1 MGVPT
6 ESPPSRTPMPYP
18 VRQGDLE
25 TGDYN
30 VMLMDDHPLR
40 SYPTECVPGL
50 SIYMG
55 EWYTA
60 AKKNATER
68 VFRYSCVLL
77 VTLGLIQCIT
87 IVAKGAM
94 FLLPVD
100 HDWKTV
106 GWEDFEQWSP
116 ELTRLPLE
124 FKTDGKSV
132 ECISRHRPSHADPF
146 HFAMASGCSG
156 VEADIWLHG
165 NEILVGNSVT
175 GLDAANTL
183 AHVYLEPLMT
193 AIEDQNA
200 GRTADENGEVSAPR
214 GIFAEDPSKSFILL
228 LNFKTTPNWL
238 WPRLISQLSILRE
251 KGYLT
256 YHDGSKLVKRPVTV
270 VLTGRAPFHLIRGD
284 RAVRDIFFDA
294 SLEEL
299 ALNDS
304 GDISKFTAPLA
315 SIKRDVEETVSAA
328 DEQTTTT
335 ERDVK
340 DPHEAKP
347 NEPLQNAV
355 YTYNV
360 ENTYTASANFRTSIG
375 MPHRGRFSRRQLEM
389 IRAHIHAARKRGL
402 KVRYTGIPDWPGK
415 LRHLVLY
422 TLVNEGVDIIEVD
435 TSGEHRRP
443 HQARRTLA
451 LAKEDEHEAQRF
463 RASTM

>member
-6 ESPPSRTPMPYP
+6 ESPPSRTPSPYP

-25 TGDYN
+25 AGDYN
-30 VMLMDDHPLR
+30 VMLLDDHPLR

-50 SIYMG
+50 SFYME

-60 AKKNATER
+60 AKKNTTER

-77 VTLGLIQCIT
+77 VILGLIQCIT
-87 IVAKGAM
+87 IIAKGAM

-106 GWEDFEQWSP
+106 GWEDFEQWPP

-124 FKTDGKSV
+124 FKSGKSV
-132 ECISRHRPSHADPF
+132 ECISRHTRLHDDPF
-146 HFAMASGCSG
+146 HFAMISGCSG
-156 VEADIWLHG
+156 VEADIWLHE

-193 AIEDQNA
+193 AIEAQNA
-200 GRTADENGEVSAPR
+200 GRTANEHGEKDTPR
-214 GIFAEDPSKSFILL
+214 GIFADDASKSFILL

-238 WPRLISQLSILRE
+238 WPRLISQLSALRE

-256 YHDGSKLVKRPVTV
+256 YHDGSKLVQRPITV

-304 GDISKFTAPLA
+304 GNISKFTKPLA
-315 SIKRDVEETVSAA
+315 SVKRDVEETVSAA
-328 DEQTTTT
+328 DEQTTTP

-340 DPHEAKP
+340 DQHDAKP

-355 YTYNV
+355 YTYNP

-375 MPHRGRFSRRQLEM
+375 MPHRGRFSHRQLEM
-389 IRAHIHAARKRGL
+389 IRAHVHAARKRGL

-435 TSGEHRRP
+435 TAREHRHP
-443 HQARRTLA
+443 HRGPRTLA
-451 LAKEDEHEAQRF
+451 LAREDEHGARRF
-463 RASTM
+463 GHSPV

>member
-6 ESPPSRTPMPYP
+6 ESPPSRTPSPYP

-25 TGDYN
+25 AGDYN
-30 VMLMDDHPLR
+30 VMLLDDHPLR

-50 SIYMG
+50 SIYVE
-55 EWYTA
+55 EWCTA
-60 AKKNATER
+60 AKRNATER

-77 VTLGLIQCIT
+77 VILGLIQCIT
-87 IVAKGAM
+87 IIAKGAM

-106 GWEDFEQWSP
+106 GWEDFEQWPP

-124 FKTDGKSV
+124 FKSNENSV
-132 ECISRHRPSHADPF
+132 ECISRYTRLHADPF

-156 VEADIWLHG
+156 VEADVWLHE

-183 AHVYLEPLMT
+183 AHVYLEPLIT

-200 GRTADENGEVSAPR
+200 DRTANENDIR
-214 GIFAEDPSKSFILL
+214 GIFAHDPSKSFILL

-238 WPRLISQLSILRE
+238 WPRLISQLSALRE

-256 YHDGSKLVKRPVTV
+256 HHDGSKLVQRPITV

-304 GDISKFTAPLA
+304 GNVSKFTKPLA
-315 SIKRDVEETVSAA
+315 SVKRDVDGIVSAA
-328 DEQTTTT
+328 DDQTTTPK
-335 ERDVK
+335 RDAK
-340 DPHEAKP
+340 DDHEAKP
-347 NEPLQNAV
+347 KEPLQNPV

-375 MPHRGRFSRRQLEM
+375 MPHRGRFSHRQLEM
-389 IRAHIHAARKRGL
+389 IRAHVHAARKRGL

-422 TLVNEGVDIIEVD
+422 TLVNEGVDLIEVD
-435 TSGEHRRP
+435 TAREHRHP
-443 HQARRTLA
+443 HRGWRTPPLAREDGHEARR
-451 LAKEDEHEAQRF
+451 F
-463 RASTM
+463 GASAV